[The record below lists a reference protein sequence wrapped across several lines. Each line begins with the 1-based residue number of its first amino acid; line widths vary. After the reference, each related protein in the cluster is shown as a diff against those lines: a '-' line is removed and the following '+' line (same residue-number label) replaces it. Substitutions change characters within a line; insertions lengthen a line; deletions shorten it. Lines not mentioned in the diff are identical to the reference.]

1 MFVRWLH
8 LGNRSAPR
16 LAAARKPKK
25 RAARPK
31 LVYQF
36 LVVLSGTNPLVYPID
51 SFRLRS
57 WLHLIQCSLMG
68 TREKRIGIRELKSTL
83 SECVREVRAGRTIV
97 VTDHGQPVAR
107 IIPEGV
113 SLRERIEALK
123 RAGTI
128 AWSGRRLRPAKP
140 AGKVRGA
147 KTVAD
152 LVVENR
158 E

>member
-1 MFVRWLH
+1 
-8 LGNRSAPR
+8 
-16 LAAARKPKK
+16 
-25 RAARPK
+25 
-31 LVYQF
+31 
-36 LVVLSGTNPLVYPID
+36 
-51 SFRLRS
+51 
-57 WLHLIQCSLMG
+57 MG

-113 SLRERIEALK
+113 SPRERVEALR
-123 RAGTI
+123 RAGAI
-128 AWSGRRLRPAKP
+128 SWSGRRLRPARP
-140 AGKVRGA
+140 AGKVRGT

-152 LVVENR
+152 LIVDNR